1 MNQMLKNL
9 VVYIEQKIRKNR
21 LEKEIINDSII
32 QMKMNIQNIFIK

>member
-1 MNQMLKNL
+1 MLKNL

-32 QMKMNIQNIFIK
+32 QMKMKIQNIYISNR